1 MGKLVEHLKS
11 EGTSEEEIRE
21 QRQVQIWSP
30 ARHAKQVLCCRWPV
44 ATTAEEQTIIDF
56 VTPVLKCYP
65 VGHEFKGDNIY
76 WDSKTRPEKHLKS
89 FIMLNRCLAA
99 ANYRCIQA
107 LPLRRSW
114 VYAHVPLNTE
124 ILAQH
129 IFEEEYIPV
138 TDKLPATSAG
148 KPKRYTQEGY
158 WEQVVD
164 MKLKSFKD
172 HARHMFTGYVMTD
185 GVSISVI
192 RKNKEKLAA
201 KVANQKRK
209 CEEQAQQEQPAAQ
222 RARLAAQPVPPSYQ
236 PPSFQPVQ
244 QMPQQMSMSSQYMR
258 LPSQQMPQ
266 QMSIPSQYARL
277 PLQQMPQQMS
287 ILPSQQMSQY
297 VWPLLQQEQQPW
309 IRVVQQAQ
317 EVWEAQQVR
326 LSAEQAEQEC
336 LMAKQALCVLQ
347 AQLSAEQPQLP
358 AQKAKQRRPAQ
369 PQQKA
374 DCAYIDDLPQ
384 VQLQSTAGRCVL
396 IDPGRRDLLFV
407 MHEDSSIEEKS
418 VPVHPE
424 PATQGDAADQV

>member
-1 MGKLVEHLKS
+1 MLRFGETWRRVINLKLDSKNKMGKLVEHLKS

-21 QRQVQIWSP
+21 QRQ
-30 ARHAKQVLCCRWPV
+30 
-44 ATTAEEQTIIDF
+44 TIIDF

-65 VGHEFKGDNIY
+65 
-76 WDSKTRPEKHLKS
+76 
-89 FIMLNRCLAA
+89 
-99 ANYRCIQA
+99 
-107 LPLRRSW
+107 
-114 VYAHVPLNTE
+114 
-124 ILAQH
+124 H
-129 IFEEEYIPV
+129 IFEEYRPV

-172 HARHMFTGYVMTD
+172 HAQHMFTGYVMTD

-192 RKNKEKLAA
+192 SKNKEKLAA

-209 CEEQAQQEQPAAQ
+209 REEQAQQEQQAAQ

-258 LPSQQMPQ
+258 PPSQQM
-266 QMSIPSQYARL
+266 
-277 PLQQMPQQMS
+277 LQQMPQQMS
-287 ILPSQQMSQY
+287 QQMSIPPSEQMSQQMSQY

-317 EVWEAQQVR
+317 EVWETRQVR

-336 LMAKQALCVLQ
+336 LMAKQALCVL
-347 AQLSAEQPQLP
+347 
-358 AQKAKQRRPAQ
+358 
-369 PQQKA
+369 
-374 DCAYIDDLPQ
+374 
-384 VQLQSTAGRCVL
+384 
-396 IDPGRRDLLFV
+396 
-407 MHEDSSIEEKS
+407 
-418 VPVHPE
+418 
-424 PATQGDAADQV
+424 